1 MTRPRVRCIAPVHL
15 PADRLAWRAERYRA
29 LGLSAVVPLDV
40 DLVNLPSSAPP
51 ALDTADAVEASIGAV
66 RAIALSADPAE
77 VDAVMPDC
85 ILDPGVEEGFAA
97 DLREPVPV
105 LGMTRLVAHHLVASG
120 RRFSA
125 VTRNQAIADELA
137 RKLAEY
143 GLAHAF
149 TGTDVIDGSLE
160 LVSDHA
166 EWNARLAAVVRGPRA
181 TAAGTVYNGCSAVDV
196 DLAQDGGPLVVD
208 PAPLAL
214 DLLSLA
220 LAPSRVS
227 AT

>member
-1 MTRPRVRCIAPVHL
+1 VRCIAPVHL

-29 LGLSAVVPLDV
+29 LGLSAVVPIDV

-51 ALDTADAVEASIGAV
+51 ALDTRDAVEASIGAV
-66 RAIALSADPAE
+66 RAIALGVDPTEA
-77 VDAVMPDC
+77 DAVMPDC
-85 ILDPGVEEGFAA
+85 ILDPGVMAGFTA
-97 DLREPVPV
+97 DLDEPVPV
-105 LGMTRLVAHHLVASG
+105 FGMTRLVAHHLVAG
-120 RRFSA
+120 GQRFSA

-137 RKLAEY
+137 RKLDEY

-149 TGTDVIDGSLE
+149 AGTDVIDGSLE
-160 LVSDHA
+160 LVSDHE

-196 DLAQDGGPLVVD
+196 DLEQDGGPRVVD

-214 DLLSLA
+214 DLLALV

-227 AT
+227 AV